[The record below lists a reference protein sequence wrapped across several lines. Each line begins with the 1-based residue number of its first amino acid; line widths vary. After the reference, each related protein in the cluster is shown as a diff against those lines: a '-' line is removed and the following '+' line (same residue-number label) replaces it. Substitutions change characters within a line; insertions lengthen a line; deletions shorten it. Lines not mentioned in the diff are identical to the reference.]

1 MNIDQFI
8 RQHQTSWSRLESL
21 TDDVRRRPKN
31 MRAQDRKEFL
41 DLYSLTSA
49 HLSQLRAQTAD
60 PDLDVRLTGL
70 LANASAALYGQK
82 TSAVTA
88 VRTFFGETFPAAV
101 WHIRRPIMIAALLF
115 FVPAL
120 VMGVWVATSQSV
132 QDSIPPAL
140 AEAYVNED
148 FESYYSTESAS
159 QFATQVFVNNVWVSF
174 LAFAVGIA
182 FCVGTGFVLIQ
193 NGLALGQAAG
203 LFAEAGELGKFFGL
217 ILPHGMLELSAIVVA
232 GGTGLVLGW
241 AVIAPGDRTRSDAL
255 AEEAR
260 RAVVVVIGLVLVF
273 LAAAL
278 IEGFVTGSPLS
289 TAIRVGIGVL
299 SWLAFTLYVVI
310 LGRQAAGDGKTGMFG
325 ESRPSWTD
333 APTEILDHT
342 ATVGPSGR
350 LAR

>member
-8 RQHQTSWSRLESL
+8 REHQVSWSRLEAL
-21 TDDVRRRPKN
+21 TADVRRRPRS
-31 MRAQDRKEFL
+31 MSVHDRKEFL

-49 HLSQLRAQTAD
+49 HLSQLRSQSGD
-60 PDLDVRLTGL
+60 PDLDVKLTGL
-70 LANASAALYGQK
+70 LASASASLHGQK
-82 TSAVTA
+82 ASPVTA
-88 VRTFFGETFPAAV
+88 VRVFFRDTFPAAV
-101 WHIRRPIMIAALLF
+101 WHIRRPIGLAALLF
-115 FVPAL
+115 FVPAI
-120 VMGVWVATSQSV
+120 VMGIWVATSETV
-132 QDSIPPAL
+132 QASIPPAL
-140 AEAYVNED
+140 AETYVNED
-148 FESYYSTESAS
+148 FEAYYSTESAS

-174 LAFAVGIA
+174 LAFALGIA

-193 NGLALGQAAG
+193 NGLVLGQAAG

-217 ILPHGMLELSAIVVA
+217 ILPHGMLELTAIIVA

-260 RAVVVVIGLVLVF
+260 RAVVVVIGLILVF

-278 IEGFVTGSPLS
+278 IEGFVTGAPLS

-299 SWLAFTLYVVI
+299 SWLAFTVYVAI
-310 LGRQAAGDGKTGMFG
+310 FGRQAAARGKTGLIG

-333 APTEILDHT
+333 EPLEILDST
-342 ATVGPSGR
+342 ATVSASTLR
-350 LAR
+350 

>member
-8 RQHQTSWSRLESL
+8 REHQNSWNRLEAL
-21 TDDVRRRPKN
+21 TSDVRRRPKS
-31 MRAQDRKEFL
+31 MRAEDRKEFL

-49 HLSQLRAQTAD
+49 HLSQLRSQSGDAN
-60 PDLDVRLTGL
+60 LDVKLTRL
-70 LANASAALYGQK
+70 LADASASLYGQK
-82 TSAVTA
+82 SSAVA
-88 VRTFFGETFPAAV
+88 AARTFFRDTFPAAV
-101 WHIRRPIMIAALLF
+101 WHIRRPIGLAALLF
-115 FVPAL
+115 FVPAI
-120 VMGVWVATSQSV
+120 VMAVWVATSETV

-182 FCVGTGFVLIQ
+182 FCVGTGFVLVQ

-260 RAVVVVIGLVLVF
+260 RAVVVVMGLVLVF

-289 TAIRVGIGVL
+289 TLVRVGIGAL
-299 SWLAFTLYVVI
+299 SWLAFTLYVVVF
-310 LGRQAAGDGKTGMFG
+310 GRQAAAAGKTGLIG
-325 ESRPSWTD
+325 ETRPSWADEPHEVLD
-333 APTEILDHT
+333 AS
-342 ATVGPSGR
+342 ATVRTHSR
-350 LAR
+350 